1 MKAIRRR
8 LVGPAGCAIVLLFAP
23 PIKAQDTVPV
33 PKSRLEELER
43 KEREL
48 EQLKGDVAKTN
59 AENVE
64 LKQKLQQMATN
75 QVAPTLPS
83 HPLPALTTLPP
94 LQPEDILDSKDLVVY
109 YRQEPAAADQ
119 RFRNQRITI
128 AGEIAAFEKPL
139 LKRNYRVLLPGNEP
153 TAKVICDFYPPD
165 KFNAVMIANHGTQ
178 LVGVMGETKM
188 PLAKVGDRVL
198 IKGLCQGARESN
210 VLLSAGELVKAPPAA
225 K

>member
-1 MKAIRRR
+1 MNPALRE
-8 LVGPAGCAIVLLFAP
+8 LFGPAVCALVLLVAAP
-23 PIKAQDTVPV
+23 VQAQDTVPV
-33 PKSRLEELER
+33 PKSRLDELER

-48 EQLKGDVAKTN
+48 ERLKGDVAKTN

-64 LKQKLQQMATN
+64 LKQKLQQALTN
-75 QVAPTLPS
+75 QTAVPPPP
-83 HPLPALTTLPP
+83 HPVPALATLPP
-94 LQPEDILDSKDLVVY
+94 LQPGDVIDSKDLIAF

-119 RFRNQRITI
+119 RFRNQRVTI
-128 AGEIAAFEKPL
+128 AGEIAGFEKPL

-178 LVGVMGETKM
+178 LVGVMGETKV
-188 PLAKVGDRVL
+188 PLAKVGERVL
-198 IKGLCQGARESN
+198 IKGLCKGARESN
-210 VLLSAGELVKAPPAA
+210 VMLSAGELIEAPAPA